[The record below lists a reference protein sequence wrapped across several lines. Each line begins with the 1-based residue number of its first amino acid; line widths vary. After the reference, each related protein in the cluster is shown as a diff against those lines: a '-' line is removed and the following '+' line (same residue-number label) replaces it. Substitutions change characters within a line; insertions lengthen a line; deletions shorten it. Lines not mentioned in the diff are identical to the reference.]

1 MLIKRTD
8 MDHIEEKLI
17 EIVKKQLTIK
27 NISVNLDSKF
37 KDINADSLD
46 IVEIALKVEEEFDI
60 EIPEDS
66 AENIELVKDVVEIV
80 RQLVKEQQ

>member
-1 MLIKRTD
+1 MNQL
-8 MDHIEEKLI
+8 EEKLI

-27 NISVNLDSKF
+27 NISINLDSKF

-46 IVEIALKVEEEFDI
+46 IVEIALKVEDEFNI

-66 AENIELVKDVVEIV
+66 AENIETIRDVVEIV
-80 RQLVKEQQ
+80 KQLVEVQT

>member
-1 MLIKRTD
+1 

-66 AENIELVKDVVEIV
+66 AENIESVKDVVEIV
-80 RQLVKEQQ
+80 RQLVKEQK

>member
-1 MLIKRTD
+1 

-17 EIVKKQLTIK
+17 EIVKNQLTIK
-27 NISVNLDSKF
+27 NISINLDSKF

-66 AENIELVKDVVEIV
+66 AENIETVKDVVEIV
-80 RQLVKEQQ
+80 RQLVKE

>member
-1 MLIKRTD
+1 M
-8 MDHIEEKLI
+8 HSIEEKLI

-27 NISVNLDSKF
+27 NISVSLDSKF

-46 IVEIALKVEEEFDI
+46 IVEIALKVEDEFDI

-66 AENIELVKDVVEIV
+66 AENIETVRDVADII
-80 RQLVKEQQ
+80 RKLAKEQ